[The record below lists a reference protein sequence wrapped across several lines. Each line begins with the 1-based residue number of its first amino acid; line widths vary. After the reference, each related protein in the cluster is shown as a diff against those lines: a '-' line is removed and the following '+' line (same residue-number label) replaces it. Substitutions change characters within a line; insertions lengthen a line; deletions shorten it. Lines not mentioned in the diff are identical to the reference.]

1 MTDESPAEAISLA
14 QDPAELF
21 DVYRA
26 DGEPTGRVKPRAAV
40 HRDGDWHRA
49 VHVWVA
55 GRDDEIGPFLLMQRR
70 SMAKDTWPGVL
81 DATVGGHY
89 RAGESLAETLRETEE
104 EIGVT
109 VAIPDLLPLGVRVC
123 ANEAPER
130 GIQDRELQDV
140 FLLLDD
146 RPLTGY
152 EPHPAE
158 LTELVRIPL
167 ASLIDLHRGGSE
179 PIPVETIA
187 PGDDVPRR
195 AVISAGD
202 FIPTI
207 DRYVLRVALAVDRI
221 LRGERDVLI

>member
-1 MTDESPAEAISLA
+1 MGDVPVDRSSLA

-26 DGEPTGRVKPRAAV
+26 DGEPTGQVKPRAAV

-55 GRDDEIGPFLLMQRR
+55 GQDEETGPFLLMQRR
-70 SMAKDTWPGVL
+70 SLAKDTWPGVL

-104 EIGVT
+104 EIGITVT
-109 VAIPDLLPLGVRVC
+109 IGGLLPLGVRVC
-123 ANEAPER
+123 ANEVPEQ
-130 GIQDRELQDV
+130 GVYDRELQDV

-152 EPHPAE
+152 RPHPAE
-158 LTELVRIPL
+158 LAGLVRLPL
-167 ASLIDLHRGGSE
+167 APLMDLQRGQSD
-179 PIPVETIA
+179 PIVVEAVA
-187 PGDDVPRR
+187 PGDEAPHQS
-195 AVISAGD
+195 VITAND
-202 FIPTI
+202 FIPTV
-207 DRYVLRVALAVDRI
+207 DRYVLRVALAVDRV